1 MNLGLNNIK
10 MRKTIYAIGFFV
22 VESVFSV
29 GLFTSCGDRFQE
41 EYPWMIGRQEDMDNA
56 NEEGAGATDI
66 TVLEQELRGAIPY
79 MISYTKG
86 GSWQP
91 HAYQYQ
97 RSNNIDNYAGYWTT
111 TKGTFAFGGALPT
124 LYTYPNDYLGG
135 PMDNSIFTQSYNAI
149 HHATELGK
157 PEWRAVALII
167 QAYQGH
173 EIVDFYG
180 AAPFNDWRNLQRN
193 PPLTYEKGEDIY
205 AQIFNDLDEAIRIL
219 KERQPSRD
227 EIAKIEDLTIRTLS
241 NGDWRMWVKFA
252 NSIKMRMAM
261 NIVKY
266 DAGTAQQKFEQAVTD
281 DIGVLSET
289 DARDIA
295 YYQEQNACSWYVLGN
310 SWNDIRLG
318 ASLENILKRCNHPLL
333 TRWFDTNAYTIKD
346 KSSGIAAPID
356 VYGVR
361 AGINMRNNNTTGKDK
376 GGYGPFAT
384 LTGEFQYMHQPFFK
398 RTESLF
404 LMAEGALRDWNTRGR
419 TAQELYEAGIR
430 LCFQENGIT
439 DESVITQYLEQTEV
453 NDVDYVDPYNGE
465 NNIAG
470 RVNVCV
476 KWNES
481 DDNEVKL
488 EKIITQKYIANFPMS
503 AEAWTTFR
511 RTGYPR
517 LFPVKVN
524 NLKDQNVDTELQL
537 RRIPIVETTNNT
549 LEIASLVQ
557 ALGQPNWGG
566 SRVFWDIANE
576 TRGDQ
581 SPDNEYL
588 LVVPHNF

>member
-1 MNLGLNNIK
+1 
-10 MRKTIYAIGFFV
+10 MRKTIYSIGFLIL
-22 VESVFSV
+22 ESVLSI
-29 GLFTSCGDRFQE
+29 GLFTACGDQFQE
-41 EYPWMIGRQEDMDNA
+41 EYPWMIGRQEDMDNT

-66 TVLEQELRGAIPY
+66 TVLEKELRGAIPY

-97 RSNNIDNYAGYWTT
+97 RSNSIDNYAGYWTT
-111 TKGTFAFGGALPT
+111 TKSTFAFGGPLAT
-124 LYTYPNDYLGG
+124 LYTFPNDYLGG

-149 HHATELGK
+149 HHAEELGK
-157 PEWRAVALII
+157 PEWRAIALII

-180 AAPFNDWRNLQRN
+180 AAPFSDWRNLQRN

-205 AQIFNDLDEAIRIL
+205 TQIFNDLDEAIRIL
-219 KERQPSRD
+219 KTRQPSRD
-227 EIAKIEDLTIRTLS
+227 EIAKIEDLTIQTLS
-241 NGDWRMWVKFA
+241 NGEWRMWVKFA

-266 DAGTAQQKFEQAVTD
+266 DEGTAKMKFEQAVTD
-281 DIGVLSET
+281 DVGVLNET

-295 YYQEQNACSWYVLGN
+295 YYQEQNACALWTLGN
-310 SWNDIRLG
+310 SWHDIRLG
-318 ASLENILKRCNHPLL
+318 ATLENILKRYNHPLL
-333 TRWFDTNAYTIKD
+333 TRWFDTNSYPIKE
-346 KSSGIAAPID
+346 KTSGIQAPFS

-376 GGYGPFAT
+376 GGYGPFST
-384 LTGEFQYMHQPFFK
+384 LSGDFKYMHQSFFK

-404 LMAEGALRDWNTRGR
+404 LMAEGALRGWNTLGR
-419 TAQELYEAGIR
+419 TAKDLYEAGIR

-439 DESVITQYLEQTEV
+439 DEEVINQYMEQTEAR
-453 NDVDYVDPYNGE
+453 DIDYVDPYNNE

-470 RVNVCV
+470 RVKVGV
-476 KWNES
+476 KWDETDTNE
-481 DDNEVKL
+481 EKL

-517 LFPVKVN
+517 IFPVDVN
-524 NLKDQNVDTELQL
+524 NMKDQGVDTELQL
-537 RRIPIVETTNNT
+537 RRIPIEETTNNT

-557 ALGQPNWGG
+557 ALGQPNTGA
-566 SRVFWDIANE
+566 SRVFWDKPTE
-576 TRGDQ
+576 TRGEQ
-581 SPDNEYL
+581 SPDNEFA
-588 LVVPHNF
+588 LVIPVNF

>member
-1 MNLGLNNIK
+1 
-10 MRKTIYAIGFFV
+10 
-22 VESVFSV
+22 
-29 GLFTSCGDRFQE
+29 
-41 EYPWMIGRQEDMDNA
+41 MIGRQEDMDNT

-66 TVLEQELRGAIPY
+66 TVLEKELRGAIPY

-97 RSNNIDNYAGYWTT
+97 RSNSIDNYAGYWTT
-111 TKGTFAFGGALPT
+111 TKSTFAFGGPLAT
-124 LYTYPNDYLGG
+124 LYTFPNDYLGG

-149 HHATELGK
+149 HHAEELGK
-157 PEWRAVALII
+157 PEWRAIALII

-180 AAPFNDWRNLQRN
+180 AAPFSDWRNLQRN

-205 AQIFNDLDEAIRIL
+205 TQIFNDLDEAIRIL
-219 KERQPSRD
+219 KTRQPSRD
-227 EIAKIEDLTIRTLS
+227 EIAKIEDLTIQTLS
-241 NGDWRMWVKFA
+241 NGEWRMWVKFA

-266 DAGTAQQKFEQAVTD
+266 DEGTAKMKFEQAVTD
-281 DIGVLSET
+281 DVGVLNET

-295 YYQEQNACSWYVLGN
+295 YYQEQNACALWTLGN
-310 SWNDIRLG
+310 SWHDIRLG
-318 ASLENILKRCNHPLL
+318 ATLENILKRYNHPLL
-333 TRWFDTNAYTIKD
+333 TRWFDTNSYPIKE
-346 KSSGIAAPID
+346 KTSGIQAPFS

-376 GGYGPFAT
+376 GGYGPFST
-384 LTGEFQYMHQPFFK
+384 LSGDFKYMHQSFFK

-404 LMAEGALRDWNTRGR
+404 LMAEGALRGWNTLGR
-419 TAQELYEAGIR
+419 TAKDLYEAGIR

-439 DESVITQYLEQTEV
+439 DEEVINQYMEQTEAR
-453 NDVDYVDPYNGE
+453 DIDYVDPYNNE

-470 RVNVCV
+470 RVKVGV
-476 KWNES
+476 KWDETDTNE
-481 DDNEVKL
+481 EKL

-517 LFPVKVN
+517 IFPVDVN
-524 NLKDQNVDTELQL
+524 NMKDQGVDTELQL
-537 RRIPIVETTNNT
+537 RRIPIEETTNNT

-557 ALGQPNWGG
+557 ALGQPNTGA
-566 SRVFWDIANE
+566 SRVFWDKPTE
-576 TRGDQ
+576 TRGEQ
-581 SPDNEYL
+581 SPDNEFA
-588 LVVPHNF
+588 LVIPVNF

>member
-1 MNLGLNNIK
+1 
-10 MRKTIYAIGFFV
+10 MRKTIYSIGFLIL
-22 VESVFSV
+22 ESVLSI
-29 GLFTSCGDRFQE
+29 GLFTACGDQFQE
-41 EYPWMIGRQEDMDNA
+41 EYPWMIGRQEDMDNT

-66 TVLEQELRGAIPY
+66 TVLEKELRGAIPY

-97 RSNNIDNYAGYWTT
+97 RSNSIDNYAGYWTT
-111 TKGTFAFGGALPT
+111 TKSTFAFGGPLST
-124 LYTYPNDYLGG
+124 LYTFPNDYLGG

-149 HHATELGK
+149 HHAEELGK
-157 PEWRAVALII
+157 PEWRAIALII

-180 AAPFNDWRNLQRN
+180 AAPFSDWRNLQRN

-205 AQIFNDLDEAIRIL
+205 TQIFNDLDEAIRIL
-219 KERQPSRD
+219 KTRQPSRD
-227 EIAKIEDLTIRTLS
+227 EIAKIEDLTIQTLS
-241 NGDWRMWVKFA
+241 NGEWRMWVKFA

-266 DAGTAQQKFEQAVTD
+266 DEGTAKMKFEQAVTD
-281 DIGVLSET
+281 DVGVLNET

-295 YYQEQNACSWYVLGN
+295 YYQEQNACALWTLGN
-310 SWNDIRLG
+310 SWHDIRLG
-318 ASLENILKRCNHPLL
+318 ATLENILKRYNHPLL
-333 TRWFDTNAYTIKD
+333 TRWFDTNSYPIKE
-346 KSSGIAAPID
+346 KTSGIQAPFS

-376 GGYGPFAT
+376 GGYGPFST
-384 LTGEFQYMHQPFFK
+384 LSGDFKYMHQSFFK

-404 LMAEGALRDWNTRGR
+404 LMAEGALRGWNTLGR
-419 TAQELYEAGIR
+419 TAKDLYEAGIR

-439 DESVITQYLEQTEV
+439 DEEVINQYMEQTEAR
-453 NDVDYVDPYNGE
+453 DIDYVDPYNNE

-470 RVNVCV
+470 RVKVGV
-476 KWNES
+476 KWDETDTNE
-481 DDNEVKL
+481 EKL

-517 LFPVKVN
+517 IFPVDVN
-524 NLKDQNVDTELQL
+524 NMKDQGVDTELQL
-537 RRIPIVETTNNT
+537 RRIPIEETTNNT

-557 ALGQPNWGG
+557 ALGQPNTGA
-566 SRVFWDIANE
+566 SRVFWDKPTE
-576 TRGDQ
+576 TRGEQ
-581 SPDNEYL
+581 SPDNEFA
-588 LVVPHNF
+588 LVIPVNF

>member
-1 MNLGLNNIK
+1 
-10 MRKTIYAIGFFV
+10 MRKTIYSIGFLIL
-22 VESVFSV
+22 ESVLSV
-29 GLFTSCGDRFQE
+29 GLFTACGDQFQE
-41 EYPWMIGRQEDMDNA
+41 EYPWMIGRQEDMDNT

-66 TVLEQELRGAIPY
+66 TVLEKELRGAIPY

-97 RSNNIDNYAGYWTT
+97 RSNSIDNYAGYWTT
-111 TKGTFAFGGALPT
+111 TKSTFAFGGPLPT
-124 LYTYPNDYLGG
+124 LYTFPNDYLGG
-135 PMDNSIFTQSYNAI
+135 PMDNTIFTQSYNAI

-157 PEWRAVALII
+157 PEWRAIALII

-180 AAPFNDWRNLQRN
+180 AAPFSDWRNLQRN
-193 PPLTYEKGEDIY
+193 PPLTYERGEDIY
-205 AQIFNDLDEAIRIL
+205 TQIFNDLDEAIRIL

-227 EIAKIEDLTIRTLS
+227 EIAKIEDLTIQTLS

-281 DIGVLSET
+281 DIGVLNET

-295 YYQEQNACSWYVLGN
+295 YYQEQNACCLWTLGN
-310 SWNDIRLG
+310 SWHDIRLG
-318 ASLENILKRCNHPLL
+318 ATLENILKRYKHPLL
-333 TRWFDTNAYTIKD
+333 TRWFDTNSYPIKE
-346 KSSGIAAPID
+346 KGSGIQAPID

-376 GGYGPFAT
+376 GGYGPFST
-384 LTGEFQYMHQPFFK
+384 LSGDFKYMPQAFFK

-404 LMAEGALRDWNTRGR
+404 LMAEGALRGWNTLGR
-419 TAQELYEAGIR
+419 TAKDLYEAGIR

-439 DESVITQYLEQTEV
+439 DETVINQYMEQTKAQ
-453 NDVDYVDPYNGE
+453 DIDYVDPYNNE

-470 RVNVCV
+470 RVKVGV
-476 KWNES
+476 KWDETNTNE
-481 DDNEVKL
+481 EKL

-517 LFPVKVN
+517 IFPVDVN
-524 NLKDQNVDTELQL
+524 NMKDQGVDTELQL
-537 RRIPIVETTNNT
+537 RRIPIEETANNT

-557 ALGQPNWGG
+557 ALGQPNTGA
-566 SRVFWDIANE
+566 SRVFWDKQTE
-576 TRGDQ
+576 TRGEQ
-581 SPDNEYL
+581 SPDNEFT
-588 LVVPHNF
+588 LVIPVNF

>member
-1 MNLGLNNIK
+1 
-10 MRKTIYAIGFFV
+10 MRKTIYSIGFLV
-22 VESVFSV
+22 VESVLSI
-29 GLFTSCGDRFQE
+29 GLFTACDDRFQE
-41 EYPWMIGRQEDMDNA
+41 EYPWMIGRQEEMDNS

-66 TVLEQELRGAIPY
+66 TVLEKELRGAIPY

-111 TKGTFAFGGALPT
+111 TKSTFAFGGPLPT
-124 LYTYPNDYLGG
+124 LYTFPNDYLGG
-135 PMDNSIFTQSYNAI
+135 PMDNQIFTQSYNAI
-149 HHATELGK
+149 HHAVELGK

-180 AAPFNDWRNLQRN
+180 AAPFTDWRNLKRT

-205 AQIFNDLDEAIRIL
+205 NIIFDDLDEAIRIL
-219 KERQPSRD
+219 KEQQPSRE
-227 EIAKIEDLTIRTLS
+227 EIAKIEDLTIMTLS

-252 NSIKMRMAM
+252 NCIKMRMAM
-261 NIVKY
+261 NMVKY
-266 DAGTAQQKFEQAVTD
+266 DAGTAQMKFEQAVTD
-281 DIGVLSET
+281 DVGVLTES
-289 DARDIA
+289 DARDVA
-295 YYQEQNACSWYVLGN
+295 YYQEQNACALWQIGN
-310 SWNDIRLG
+310 SWHDIRLG
-318 ASLENILKRCNHPLL
+318 ASLENILKRYNHPLL
-333 TRWFDTNAYTIKD
+333 TRWFDTNAYPIKE
-346 KSSGIAAPID
+346 KASGIQAPID

-361 AGINMRNNNTTGKDK
+361 TGISMRNNNTTGKDK

-384 LTGEFQYMHQPFFK
+384 LTGDFKYMHQSFFK

-404 LMAEGALRDWNTRGR
+404 LLAEGALRGWNTLGR
-419 TAQELYEAGIR
+419 SAQNLYEAGIR

-439 DESVITQYLEQTEV
+439 DETVIDEYLAQTAAK
-453 NDVDYVDPYNGE
+453 DIDYVDPYNNE

-470 RVNVCV
+470 RVKVGV
-476 KWNES
+476 KWDAS
-481 DDNEVKL
+481 DSREVML

-517 LFPVKVN
+517 IFPVSVN
-524 NLKDQNVDTELQL
+524 NMKDQGVDTELQL
-537 RRIPIVETTNNT
+537 RRIPIEETANNT

-557 ALGQPNWGG
+557 ALGQPNTGA
-566 SRVFWDIANE
+566 SRVFWDKQTE
-576 TRGDQ
+576 TRGEQ
-581 SPDNEYL
+581 SPDNEFA
-588 LVVPHNF
+588 LVIPVNF

>member
-1 MNLGLNNIK
+1 
-10 MRKTIYAIGFFV
+10 MRKTIYSIGFLIL
-22 VESVFSV
+22 ESVLSV
-29 GLFTSCGDRFQE
+29 GLFTACGDQFQE
-41 EYPWMIGRQEDMDNA
+41 EYPWMIGRQEDMDNT

-66 TVLEQELRGAIPY
+66 TVLEKELRGAIPY

-97 RSNNIDNYAGYWTT
+97 RSNSIDNYAGYWTT
-111 TKGTFAFGGALPT
+111 TKSTFAFGSPLPT
-124 LYTYPNDYLGG
+124 LYTFPNDYLGG
-135 PMDNSIFTQSYNAI
+135 SMDNTIFTQSYNAI

-157 PEWRAVALII
+157 PEWRAIALII

-180 AAPFNDWRNLQRN
+180 AAPFSDWRNLQRN
-193 PPLTYEKGEDIY
+193 PPLTYERGEDIY
-205 AQIFNDLDEAIRIL
+205 TQIFNDLDEAIRIL

-227 EIAKIEDLTIRTLS
+227 EIAKIEDLTIQTLS

-281 DIGVLSET
+281 DIGVLNET

-295 YYQEQNACSWYVLGN
+295 YYQEQNACCLWTLGN
-310 SWNDIRLG
+310 SWHDIRLG
-318 ASLENILKRCNHPLL
+318 ATLENILKRYNHPLL
-333 TRWFDTNAYTIKD
+333 TRWFDTNSYPIKE
-346 KSSGIAAPID
+346 KGSGIQAPID

-376 GGYGPFAT
+376 GGYGPFST
-384 LTGEFQYMHQPFFK
+384 LSGDFKYMPQAFFK

-404 LMAEGALRDWNTRGR
+404 LMAEGALRGWNTLGR
-419 TAQELYEAGIR
+419 TAKDLYEAGIR

-439 DESVITQYLEQTEV
+439 DETVINQYMEQTKAQ
-453 NDVDYVDPYNGE
+453 DIDYVDPYNNE

-470 RVNVCV
+470 RVKVGV
-476 KWNES
+476 KWDETNTNE
-481 DDNEVKL
+481 EKL

-517 LFPVKVN
+517 IFPVDVN
-524 NLKDQNVDTELQL
+524 NMKDQGVDTELQL
-537 RRIPIVETTNNT
+537 RRIPIEETANNT

-557 ALGQPNWGG
+557 ALGQPNTGA
-566 SRVFWDIANE
+566 SRVFWDKQTE
-576 TRGDQ
+576 TRGEQ
-581 SPDNEYL
+581 SPDNEFT
-588 LVVPHNF
+588 LVIPVNF

>member
-1 MNLGLNNIK
+1 
-10 MRKTIYAIGFFV
+10 
-22 VESVFSV
+22 
-29 GLFTSCGDRFQE
+29 
-41 EYPWMIGRQEDMDNA
+41 MIGRQEDMDNT

-66 TVLEQELRGAIPY
+66 TVLEKELRGAIPY

-86 GSWQP
+86 GSWMP

-111 TKGTFAFGGALPT
+111 TKSTFAFGGPLPT
-124 LYTYPNDYLGG
+124 LYTFPNDYLGG
-135 PMDNSIFTQSYNAI
+135 PMDNTIFTQSYNAI

-180 AAPFNDWRNLQRN
+180 AAPFSDWRNLQRN

-205 AQIFNDLDEAIRIL
+205 TQIFNDLDEAIRIL

-227 EIAKIEDLTIRTLS
+227 EIAKIEDLTIQTLS

-281 DIGVLSET
+281 DIGVLNET

-295 YYQEQNACSWYVLGN
+295 YYQEQNACCLWTLGN
-310 SWNDIRLG
+310 SWHDIRLG
-318 ASLENILKRCNHPLL
+318 ATLENILKRYNHPLL
-333 TRWFDTNAYTIKD
+333 TRWFDTNSYPIKE
-346 KSSGIAAPID
+346 KGSGIQAPID

-376 GGYGPFAT
+376 GGYGPFST
-384 LTGEFQYMHQPFFK
+384 LSGDFKYMPQAFFK

-404 LMAEGALRDWNTRGR
+404 LMAEGALRGWNTLGR
-419 TAQELYEAGIR
+419 TAKDLYEAGIR

-439 DESVITQYLEQTEV
+439 DETVINQYMEQTKAQ
-453 NDVDYVDPYNGE
+453 DIDYVDPYNNE

-470 RVNVCV
+470 RVKVGV
-476 KWNES
+476 KWDETNTNE
-481 DDNEVKL
+481 EKL

-517 LFPVKVN
+517 IFPVDVN
-524 NLKDQNVDTELQL
+524 NMKDQGVDTELQL
-537 RRIPIVETTNNT
+537 RRIPIEETTNNT

-557 ALGQPNWGG
+557 ALGQPNTGA
-566 SRVFWDIANE
+566 SRVFWDKPTE
-576 TRGDQ
+576 TRGEQ
-581 SPDNEYL
+581 SPDNEFA
-588 LVVPHNF
+588 LVIPVNF

>member
-1 MNLGLNNIK
+1 
-10 MRKTIYAIGFFV
+10 MRKTIYSIGFLIL
-22 VESVFSV
+22 ESVLSV
-29 GLFTSCGDRFQE
+29 GLFTACGDQFQE
-41 EYPWMIGRQEDMDNA
+41 EYPWMIGRQEDMDNT

-66 TVLEQELRGAIPY
+66 TVLEKELRGAISY

-97 RSNNIDNYAGYWTT
+97 RSNSIDNYAGYWTT
-111 TKGTFAFGGALPT
+111 TKSTFAFGGPLPT
-124 LYTYPNDYLGG
+124 LYTFPNDYLGG
-135 PMDNSIFTQSYNAI
+135 PMDNTIFTQSYNAI

-157 PEWRAVALII
+157 PEWRAIALII

-180 AAPFNDWRNLQRN
+180 AAPFSDWRNLQRN
-193 PPLTYEKGEDIY
+193 PPLTYERGEDIY
-205 AQIFNDLDEAIRIL
+205 TQIFNDLDEAIRIL

-227 EIAKIEDLTIRTLS
+227 EIAKIEDLTIQTLS

-281 DIGVLSET
+281 DIGVLNET

-295 YYQEQNACSWYVLGN
+295 YYQEQNACCLWTLGN
-310 SWNDIRLG
+310 SWHDIRLG
-318 ASLENILKRCNHPLL
+318 ATLENILKRYNHPLL
-333 TRWFDTNAYTIKD
+333 TRWFDTNSYPIKE
-346 KSSGIAAPID
+346 KGSGIQAPID

-376 GGYGPFAT
+376 GGYGPFST
-384 LTGEFQYMHQPFFK
+384 LSGDFKYMPQAFFK

-404 LMAEGALRDWNTRGR
+404 LMAEGALRGWNTLGR
-419 TAQELYEAGIR
+419 TAKDLYEAGIR

-439 DESVITQYLEQTEV
+439 DETVINQYMEQTKAQ
-453 NDVDYVDPYNGE
+453 DIDYVDPYNNE

-470 RVNVCV
+470 RVKVGV
-476 KWNES
+476 KWDETNTNE
-481 DDNEVKL
+481 EKL

-517 LFPVKVN
+517 IFPVDVN
-524 NLKDQNVDTELQL
+524 NMKDQGVDTELQL
-537 RRIPIVETTNNT
+537 RRIPIEETANNT

-557 ALGQPNWGG
+557 ALGQPNTGA
-566 SRVFWDIANE
+566 SRVFWDKQTE
-576 TRGDQ
+576 TRGEQ
-581 SPDNEYL
+581 SPDNEFT
-588 LVVPHNF
+588 LVIPVNF